1 MAKRLKFWTGLGIA
15 TVSGTI
21 IAGAAAL
28 DTAANKQAVQH
39 GKLLLMADASA
50 EGGESG
56 SAVAG
61 DDRIAYLLDLALVEG
76 HMQVGVA
83 LYKAGDAEAAKPHMK
98 HPKDELYADLE
109 KRFAEMKVA
118 GFANELDAVAKA
130 VESGAAAADVDA
142 LMAKLLAEIAE
153 YRGDAMTAA
162 EAAQTATL
170 LVRKAAEDYSAGVK
184 DGKVVEAH
192 EYQDAWGFIQ
202 AARNLLAALSKAERE
217 EHAGPLGEIDA
228 ELAGLD
234 AAFPDIAGK
243 LAIGADPTLLPATA
257 ARIELAGFAIK

>member
-1 MAKRLKFWTGLGIA
+1 MAKRLKFWTSLGIA

-21 IAGAAAL
+21 VASAAAL

-39 GKLLLMADASA
+39 SKLLLMADASG

-56 SAVAG
+56 GAVAG

-109 KRFAEMKVA
+109 KRFAEMKVG
-118 GFANELDAVAKA
+118 GFAEELDAVAKA

-142 LMAKLLAEIAE
+142 LMAKLLKEIAE
-153 YRGDAMTAA
+153 LRGGALTGA
-162 EAAQTATL
+162 EAAQTVTL
-170 LVRKAAEDYSAGVK
+170 LVRHATEDYAKGVK
-184 DGKVVEAH
+184 DGKVVAAI
-192 EYQDAWGFIQ
+192 EYQDAWGFVQ
-202 AARNLLAALSKAERE
+202 AAKQLLASLSKQERD
-217 EHAGPLGEIDA
+217 EIGRA
-228 ELAGLD
+228 HV
-234 AAFPDIAGK
+234 
-243 LAIGADPTLLPATA
+243 
-257 ARIELAGFAIK
+257 